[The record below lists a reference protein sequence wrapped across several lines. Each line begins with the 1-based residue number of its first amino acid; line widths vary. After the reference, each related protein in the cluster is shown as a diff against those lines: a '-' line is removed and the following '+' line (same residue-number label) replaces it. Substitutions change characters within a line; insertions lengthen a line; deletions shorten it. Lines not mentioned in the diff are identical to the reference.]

1 MTMKKGFT
9 LIETLVAVSLLTVAV
24 VAPMTLTARSLSAA
38 YYARDQITAFHLA
51 QEAVE
56 TVRNVRD
63 GNILQNALGASVDLL
78 TGIPSITGQPF
89 TVDTRNGSMTQCP
102 VTCPPLKTD
111 GELYGYQN
119 GSPWVATRFT
129 RTVRAEP
136 VSGNNDEVRVS
147 VTVSWRSGSFQTR
160 TFTIS
165 ENLYRWI
172 ADSSVSGEGGGE
184 VGEAGEVT
192 IILTSGTSWP
202 VPADWNSTNN
212 TIEAIGAGGRG
223 DHNGDTGAGG
233 SGGGAYA
240 KISNL
245 SLTPGASVSY
255 SIGAGTSGTATDNDT
270 WFNGAT
276 FAASSVGAR
285 GGAGNSGNSGGA
297 GGPASTSIGT
307 VKFDGGD
314 GANRQN
320 SNNGGGGGGAGGG
333 SAAGIDATDGSKT
346 GGAGNG
352 GLSGGGAGATADNQ
366 GSAGTNLTG
375 TVGSGGGGGGG
386 GLGQG
391 HGAGEG
397 GLYGGGGGGHGHEG
411 SAGGVG
417 GPGIIVIRYTPV
429 NTGVGASSGDA
440 TRTYAAGNLTPGSLI
455 SVIVGGGGAGGNGT
469 YDSGATALGRVE
481 ITWQ

>member
-1 MTMKKGFT
+1 MMLPLPKY
-9 LIETLVAVSLLTVAV
+9 VSLLLIGVAIV
-24 VAPMTLTARSLSAA
+24 LVGTLFELKSPPS
-38 YYARDQITAFHLA
+38 
-51 QEAVE
+51 AVE
-56 TVRNVRD
+56 AAT
-63 GNILQNALGASVDLL
+63 SS
-78 TGIPSITGQPF
+78 SITGWAWSGDDGGTSGARIGTGWLSLNCETGGP
-89 TVDTRNGSMTQCP
+89 TGNNICTTRNYGLT
-102 VTCPPLKTD
+102 LNAD
-111 GELYGYQN
+111 GTVAGYAWSDYAGWIQF
-119 GSPWVATRFT
+119 GGFS
-129 RTVRAEP
+129 
-136 VSGNNDEVRVS
+136 
-147 VTVSWRSGSFQTR
+147 SFP
-160 TFTIS
+160 
-165 ENLYRWI
+165 I
-172 ADSSVSGEGGGE
+172 AS
-184 VGEAGEVT
+184 AA
-192 IILTSGTSWP
+192 
-202 VPADWNSTNN
+202 VPAQSYTIVLDESGDGTCGANCWRVPTNWNSSNN
-212 TIEAIGAGGRG
+212 SIEVIGAGGRG
-223 DHNGDTGAGG
+223 NHNGDTGAGG

-352 GLSGGGAGATADNQ
+352 GLSCGGAGATADNQ

-375 TVGSGGGGGGG
+375 TVGSGGDGGGG

-391 HGAGEG
+391 
-397 GLYGGGGGGHGHEG
+397 
-411 SAGGVG
+411 
-417 GPGIIVIRYTPV
+417 P
-429 NTGVGASSGDA
+429 
-440 TRTYAAGNLTPGSLI
+440 
-455 SVIVGGGGAGGNGT
+455 
-469 YDSGATALGRVE
+469 
-481 ITWQ
+481 